1 MVTYTGKL
9 PFFHIFQ
16 FQLLTLFNVYI
27 IIKAPLLTHIYKNN
41 DRISI
46 NKKRFRKYCF
56 HKVFF
61 CSFYDIEP

>member
-16 FQLLTLFNVYI
+16 FQLLTLFNVNI

-46 NKKRFRKYCF
+46 NKKRFRKYRF
-56 HKVFF
+56 HKVVFL
-61 CSFYDIEP
+61 